1 MTSHV
6 FLLEG
11 LLLYNASRLGER
23 ENERGLHQYLYIQVV
38 NARYDTRMCV
48 CVRMSHGACERA
60 HVYAQRAFKHMSS
73 GV

>member
-1 MTSHV
+1 MREGFTSTCT
-6 FLLEG
+6 
-11 LLLYNASRLGER
+11 YNS
-23 ENERGLHQYLYIQVV
+23 VV